1 MHMGKCTEPSEP
13 FTIVIFPQA
22 LSRLTVLELNTDP
35 LGVHDNALNAKD
47 EHDLFID
54 FLFL

>member
-35 LGVHDNALNAKD
+35 LGVHDIALNAKD